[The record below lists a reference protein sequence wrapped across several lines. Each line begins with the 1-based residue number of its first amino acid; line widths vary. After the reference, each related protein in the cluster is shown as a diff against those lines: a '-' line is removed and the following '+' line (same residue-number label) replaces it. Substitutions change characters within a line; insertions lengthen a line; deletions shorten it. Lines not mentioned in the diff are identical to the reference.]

1 MFDPWGK
8 LQIMLQQFLTQ
19 NLKQFL
25 KQLLSILVVFRCLV
39 FLRLR

>member
-8 LQIMLQQFLTQ
+8 LQIMLQQFLKQ